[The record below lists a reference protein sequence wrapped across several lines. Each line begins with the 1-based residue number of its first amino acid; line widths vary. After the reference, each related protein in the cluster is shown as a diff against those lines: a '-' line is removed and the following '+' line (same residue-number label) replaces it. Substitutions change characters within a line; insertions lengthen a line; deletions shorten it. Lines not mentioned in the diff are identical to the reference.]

1 MGLISRVSSRTY
13 RHIMPSDH
21 KCMCERIF
29 SKTEAKLENL
39 RLVGTIR
46 IEAEEDLR
54 LLLPLSSKCD
64 CYPVNNRKV
73 VVRPVIEENVRAE
86 ASPPSEEESVI
97 ETYKEVQV
105 PVTQYKTVKVP
116 VAT

>member
-1 MGLISRVSSRTY
+1 
-13 RHIMPSDH
+13 MPSDH

-39 RLVGTIR
+39 RLVGTIK

-54 LLLPLSSKCD
+54 ILLPLSSKCD

-73 VVRPVIEENVRAE
+73 VVKPVVEENLVVE
-86 ASPPSEEESVI
+86 APSSEEKTVVG
-97 ETYKEVQV
+97 THKEVQV
-105 PVTQYKTVKVP
+105 PVTKYNTMKVPAASSETKMVKVKLRER
-116 VAT
+116 V